1 MQKATCQWKKL
12 RGGGLADFQHKS
24 IYRSQKLRTDMGSM
38 QQVLFRFQLQPFVIN
53 WLLSSTANQGTA
65 LIKGHTHRWTDTPR
79 NTTINRLCHSGSVCV
94 CVCVYTQTSTGAKP
108 FKCVWSMPTWP
119 ESRICIISCSVVWI
133 DRRIKWLVK
142 ESFMLL
148 FSFSPHTKPC
158 SIDCKDTHF
167 SLNVCLC
174 DLSLILRYATGTSWR
189 SSQVSVAFYG
199 DLLWFFC
206 SIVYYVVL
214 SFPFEKT
221 RFYWILY
228 FWNFYQY
235 IKFQHSFFHPLSVD
249 SG

>member
-1 MQKATCQWKKL
+1 MWKFDFSNYWCRKL
-12 RGGGLADFQHKS
+12 RASGRSLEEVDWLAFS
-24 IYRSQKLRTDMGSM
+24 IKAYSQKLRTDMGSM

-53 WLLSSTANQGTA
+53 WLLCSTANQGTA
-65 LIKGHTHRWTDTPR
+65 LINGHTHRWTDTPR

-94 CVCVYTQTSTGAKP
+94 FVCARACVCVYTQTSTGAKP

-158 SIDCKDTHF
+158 SIDCKDTHL

-199 DLLWFFC
+199 DLLWFF
-206 SIVYYVVL
+206 VALY
-214 SFPFEKT
+214 
-221 RFYWILY
+221 ILWY
-228 FWNFYQY
+228 
-235 IKFQHSFFHPLSVD
+235 
-249 SG
+249 